1 MKIFLDTTD
10 LDAVTR
16 WLPHGIV
23 DGVTTNPTLLRKAGV
38 DNAREMV
45 RELARQVAPGDVSI
59 QVAGETHDEMV
70 QQALGYRTLGEN
82 IVIKVPVIRPDGRP
96 NLDVMATLSRQ
107 GIPVNATACLSL
119 AQVLAAAKAGARYAS
134 LLWGRVA
141 DEGGSPEA
149 VVADAARLLRRFGL
163 STQLLIGSVRTAGDI
178 TKALSAGADVVTV
191 PPALLERWLDH
202 HYSRVTV
209 QQFNADAGLK
219 AGTK

>member
-10 LDAVTR
+10 VAAVTQ

-38 DNAREMV
+38 DNG
-45 RELARQVAPGDVSI
+45 RELVGEVARLVTPGDVSI
-59 QVAGETHDEMV
+59 QVAGETREQMI
-70 QQALGYRTLGEN
+70 QQARTYRGLGDN

-96 NLDVMATLSRQ
+96 NLDVIAALSRE

-119 AQVLAAAKAGARYAS
+119 AQVLAVSKAGARYAS

-149 VVADAARLLRRFGL
+149 VVADGARLLRHGF
-163 STQLLIGSVRTAGDI
+163 STELLIGSVRAAGDI
-178 TKALSAGADVVTV
+178 TKAFGAGADVVTV
-191 PPALLERWLDH
+191 PPALLARWLDH
-202 HYSRVTV
+202 HYSRMTV
-209 QQFNADAGLK
+209 QQFNSDAGLK
-219 AGTK
+219 AIGQ